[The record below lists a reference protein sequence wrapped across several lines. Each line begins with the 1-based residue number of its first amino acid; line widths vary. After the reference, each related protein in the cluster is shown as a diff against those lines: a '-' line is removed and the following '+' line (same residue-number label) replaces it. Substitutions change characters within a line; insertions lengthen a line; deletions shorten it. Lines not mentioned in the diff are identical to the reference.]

1 MSTRYTHF
9 QLTVTGGTEDS
20 YRSLVI
26 LSKSLFLCEKFFF
39 RACQTAFPAFLRPV
53 EAPECDTE
61 VPSGFGLQVISELKD
76 SVTLVG
82 PGVPVELVPR
92 GEFSIMELFE
102 ACEEELEN
110 MIKGWFDRFLCGASS
125 GA

>member
-26 LSKSLFLCEKFFF
+26 LSKSLYLCEKFFF
-39 RACQTAFPAFLRPV
+39 RACQTALPAFLRPV

-61 VPSGFGLQVISELKD
+61 VPSGFGLQVIPQFED
-76 SVTLVG
+76 GITFAA
-82 PGVPVELVPR
+82 PGVPLSLVRR
-92 GEFSIMELFE
+92 GEFCTMELFE
-102 ACEEELEN
+102 ACEEELED

-125 GA
+125 RA

>member
-26 LSKSLFLCEKFFF
+26 LSKSLYLCEKFFF
-39 RACQTAFPAFLRPV
+39 RACQTALPAFLRPV
-53 EAPECDTE
+53 EGPECDTE
-61 VPSGFGLQVISELKD
+61 VPAGFGLQVISELKD